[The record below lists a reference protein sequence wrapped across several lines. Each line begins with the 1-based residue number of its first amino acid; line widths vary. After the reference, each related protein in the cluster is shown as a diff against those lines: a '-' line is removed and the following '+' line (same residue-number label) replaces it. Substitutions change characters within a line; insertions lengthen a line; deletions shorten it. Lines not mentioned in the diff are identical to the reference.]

1 VLSCHDLANKVAS
14 DYVDSQLRWH
24 ERAKVRLHLAI
35 CDNCRRFIKQLKL
48 VRTVIRQ
55 REPAPADTTADA
67 QLQQLA
73 AQLHATAQQKKNS
86 S

>member
-1 VLSCHDLANKVAS
+1 MLSCHDLANKVAS
-14 DYVDSQLRWH
+14 NYVDGQLRWH
-24 ERAKVRLHLAI
+24 ERLTVRFHLAI

-48 VRTVIRQ
+48 VRTIIRKHE
-55 REPAPADTTADA
+55 RTPSDAIADD

-73 AQLHATAQQKKNS
+73 AHLHATAQQKKNS